1 MIGIKI
7 VLLMF
12 GAFLGLPLP
21 VKATEVIYKLSN
33 GDVISGK
40 LIEEQSDEK
49 HKIVKHPL
57 LGIISVNVNNI
68 VTRDTDSS
76 EVNNYSVNSRN
87 WNTNIETSVASKY
100 SQDYSGDDL
109 DINLTS
115 TFENTKNE
123 LDIKFTYKQESDT
136 YFGETHKRS
145 KSRTEVSY
153 YYNLNDYWSISP
165 SYDYQFNSANNI
177 GENEYLYSIGIGYMV
192 FDTNS
197 SRLRITPSISSHNYD
212 GGEKCMIHRYCGSL
226 AYANTIK
233 LEYYWQIN
241 QRFTFEI
248 QDNYSFANDK
258 DNNDLSFNNLYTTL
272 RYYPNK
278 IGSNLYTSVRYTS
291 DYHSITQTSPD
302 YSLSFNIG
310 TSF

>member
-7 VLLMF
+7 ILLMF
-12 GAFLGLPLP
+12 GAFLGLSLP

-49 HKIVKHPL
+49 HKIVKHPF

-115 TFENTKNE
+115 TFENSKNE
-123 LDIKFTYKQESDT
+123 LDIKFIYKQESDT

-233 LEYYWQIN
+233 LEYYRQIN
-241 QRFTFEI
+241 QRLIFEI
-248 QDNYSFANDK
+248 EDNYSFANDK